1 MNVDV
6 LVMFV
11 SLSRSCFSSSCRRAI
26 FRRDVRAAR
35 RGVRES
41 VIKLGIENGGERRV
55 RSWKVW
61 RRCWR
66 IEVEEIDI
74 EWDGL
79 WDDLGGWG

>member
-1 MNVDV
+1 M
-6 LVMFV
+6 
-11 SLSRSCFSSSCRRAI
+11 
-26 FRRDVRAAR
+26 
-35 RGVRES
+35 RES

-79 WDDLGGWG
+79 WDDVGGWG